1 MLGPFRSVEP
11 PGRGVVP
18 TAWGGKFMLL
28 VRVGAE
34 FRDGQ
39 VLHLPEAACHR
50 CRHTR
55 TMPSTRLRARGERG
69 NRRRGDFNY
78 LTETIRTQRKIA
90 PIGNTPRNMGF
101 LDTPPFDTSNR
112 PSRVCTH
119 TLSLD
124 LFLDASFPP
133 FFGD

>member
-18 TAWGGKFMLL
+18 TAWGGKFMLQ

-50 CRHTR
+50 WLVYESAKQFAQGLNQEQARNAAA
-55 TMPSTRLRARGERG
+55 RA
-69 NRRRGDFNY
+69 
-78 LTETIRTQRKIA
+78 TA
-90 PIGNTPRNMGF
+90 PTAHRAPAPRPAPCPAPRSWRASAGK
-101 LDTPPFDTSNR
+101 PPW
-112 PSRVCTH
+112 
-119 TLSLD
+119 
-124 LFLDASFPP
+124 A
-133 FFGD
+133 